1 MRGKS
6 CWMLLGLNI
15 LAFLSF
21 ASSQCQY
28 DGKDFESYEVVYK
41 VYDERN
47 DWCSIGICLPRGN
60 IWKLVDLSCRR
71 KGAISKLTTTSATTA
86 TSTTSEP
93 VRPSL
98 KGAVQTCLYKGAE
111 YPVGSEVFRGIEKEK
126 GTHYSLICS
135 QNGEVIVSPKTKY
148 HSNQPGLQ
156 TVPSTA
162 PPRDITQPPTNEPA
176 EPTEPTTIPTTV
188 PTTFPHGCYS
198 DGKFYAPGSEI
209 SKGYDESSNWCYGS
223 YCDES
228 GQIVQWDNFNCKS
241 TTGTPVPPTT
251 APETAPPREITSQ
264 PPTTEPTEPTTL
276 PTTVLITHPR
286 GCYSDGNF
294 YAPGSEIS
302 KGFDESS
309 NWCYGSYC
317 DESGQIV
324 QWDNFNCKSTTGTPV
339 PPTTA
344 PETAPPREITTQP
357 PTTEPTEPTTLPTT
371 VPITHPRGCY
381 SDGNFY
387 APGSEI
393 SKGYDESSNW
403 CYGSYCDESSQI
415 VQWDNFNC
423 KSTTETPVPP
433 TTAPETAPPREIT
446 TQPPT
451 TEPTEPTT
459 LPTTVPITHPRG
471 CYSDGNFYA
480 PGSEISK
487 GYDESS
493 NWCYGS
499 YCDESGQIV
508 QWDNFNCK
516 TTPEPPT
523 TIPENIPS
531 TAPPKETTQPP
542 TSEPTEPTTI
552 PTTVPTTFPR
562 GCYSD
567 GKFYEP
573 GAAISK
579 GYDETADW
587 CYGLSCNW
595 DGEIINWDTWN
606 CQGKYTTLPQTPPT
620 TSAPKTTPPSL
631 KVCVYDSRVYQQG
644 NVVYEKFD
652 ETKNWCYGLVCEES
666 GRLVYWDKWNCKTAM
681 TTPNPILSLEPS
693 NVVGEIKGDGSD
705 SVDRRTKQLECIYD
719 GVKYKTRRFI
729 KNLCVHDGRDLKCS
743 LLFCNGVGVVIPK
756 LVHDLTRKKDS
767 KRVEIPFEK

>member
-60 IWKLVDLSCRR
+60 VWKLVDLSCRR
-71 KGAISKLTTTSATTA
+71 KGAISKLNTTSATTA

-135 QNGEVIVSPKTKY
+135 QNGEVIVSSKTKY

-162 PPRDITQPPTNEPA
+162 PPRDITQPPTTEPAEPTTLATA

-228 GQIVQWDNFNCKS
+228 GQIVQWD
-241 TTGTPVPPTT
+241 
-251 APETAPPREITSQ
+251 
-264 PPTTEPTEPTTL
+264 
-276 PTTVLITHPR
+276 H
-286 GCYSDGNF
+286 
-294 YAPGSEIS
+294 
-302 KGFDESS
+302 
-309 NWCYGSYC
+309 
-317 DESGQIV
+317 
-324 QWDNFNCKSTTGTPV
+324 FNCKSTTGTPV

-403 CYGSYCDESSQI
+403 CYGSYCDESGQI

-423 KSTTETPVPP
+423 KSTTGTPVPP

-542 TSEPTEPTTI
+542 TSEPTEPTTL

-606 CQGKYTTLPQTPPT
+606 CKGKYTTLPQTPPT

-743 LLFCNGVGVVIPK
+743 LLFCNGEGVVIPK